1 MHPDLSRRELFVLA
15 ALADE
20 PLHGYG
26 LVKAIE
32 LKSEGSIVFDP
43 THLYRILRKMS
54 ADGWIREQEA
64 AGYSRRRTYCI
75 SGKGR
80 GVLRDELARLAWL
93 TDRLRPA
100 AERLP

>member
-1 MHPDLSRRELFVLA
+1 MHPDLSRRELFVLS

-54 ADGWIREQEA
+54 ADGWIREKET
-64 AGYSRRRTYCI
+64 AGYSRRRTYCVTAN
-75 SGKGR
+75 GR
-80 GVLRDELARLAWL
+80 SVLRDELARLAWL
-93 TDRLRPA
+93 ADRLRPA
-100 AERLP
+100 TERYP